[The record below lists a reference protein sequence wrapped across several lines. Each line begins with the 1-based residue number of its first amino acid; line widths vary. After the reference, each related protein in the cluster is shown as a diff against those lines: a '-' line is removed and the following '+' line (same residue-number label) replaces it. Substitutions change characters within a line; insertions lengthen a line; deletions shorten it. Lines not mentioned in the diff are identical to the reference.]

1 MQGKEEAWDGF
12 GEEDKM
18 SGKRLDER
26 EGKLKGREDGDV
38 NGDCGE
44 GRHGGRE
51 GGRWGREGLR
61 GKGGGLI
68 SRV

>member
-1 MQGKEEAWDGF
+1 
-12 GEEDKM
+12 M

-26 EGKLKGREDGDV
+26 EGKLKGNEDGDV

-44 GRHGGRE
+44 GRHGERRKEGGWE
-51 GGRWGREGLR
+51 GGRRGREGLR
-61 GKGGGLI
+61 GGGLI